1 MPVHITINTTSVR
14 PEVWI
19 RQGVRAWL
27 RQCRDRA
34 RDMRPVWPAVLGVLQ
49 RNMVEVFEN
58 EGAVDGEP
66 RWAENSRRPIH
77 FHGKVTRNFPAPSY
91 YGGFTDTYFPSYA
104 QWKKMNYPRAKIMEL
119 TGKLR
124 TMLTKPSLNTANA
137 PYVKMQRGKLIFGT
151 NYEQYPLGE
160 GRPRSAKD
168 RLTGD
173 LGGINDAGRTDYY
186 PMEPRELFRITEASL
201 DEISEHI
208 ADYVYG
214 V

>member
-19 RQGVRAWL
+19 RQGLRAWL

-34 RDMRPVWPAVLGVLQ
+34 RDMRPAWPAVLGVLQ

-77 FHGKVTRNFPAPSY
+77 FHGKVTRTFPLI
-91 YGGFTDTYFPSYA
+91 GGGTMTSTYFPSYA
-104 QWKKMNYPRAKIMEL
+104 QWKAMNYPRAKIMEL

-124 TMLTKPSLNTANA
+124 RQLTGGSQTGPNA
-137 PYVKMQRGKLIFGT
+137 PYIRQQRGKLVFGT
-151 NYEQYPLGE
+151 NYEQYPLGA
-160 GRPRSAKD
+160 GRPRSGRD